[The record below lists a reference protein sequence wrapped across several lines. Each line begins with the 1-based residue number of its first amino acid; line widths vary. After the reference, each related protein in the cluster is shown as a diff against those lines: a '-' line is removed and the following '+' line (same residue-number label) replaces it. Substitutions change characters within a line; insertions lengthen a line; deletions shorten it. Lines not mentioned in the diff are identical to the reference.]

1 MTALAFVIGE
11 AAVVG
16 VVGAGATLVVD
27 RAQRRERRA
36 TVATELGRRSLQL
49 GVAVVAGLSVWAL
62 TSWPAAGAWAAI
74 GGWAAPAMLS
84 RDRARAAEAVRL
96 DAWATWV
103 GLIAGQLASQ
113 ASLAEGLLGACRRAP
128 RVLGAELAPLQAS
141 LERLPLD
148 EALASWSSTGA
159 ASAELD
165 QVGLVLSLA
174 ASGAG
179 GHVTQVLSQLGAELR
194 ARASSARRIER
205 ERRRTRLAGRA
216 AAGVACAWMLAGAR
230 FDRSLF
236 SVYAHPAGQAL
247 IAVII
252 GVLAAGL
259 WGLARLDRGIA

>member
-1 MTALAFVIGE
+1 MTPVGLVVAE
-11 AAVVG
+11 AVVVG
-16 VVGAGATLVVD
+16 VLGGGGVAFAERLARRREGATFAGQAGP
-27 RAQRRERRA
+27 RAAQ
-36 TVATELGRRSLQL
+36 VAA
-49 GVAVVAGLSVWAL
+49 AVLAGLAVWAA
-62 TSWPAAGAWAAI
+62 TSWPAAGAWAAL
-74 GGWAAPAMLS
+74 GGWAVPSLLR

-113 ASLAEGLLGACRRAP
+113 ASLAEALLAACRRAP
-128 RVLGAELAPLQAS
+128 AVLGADLAPLRS
-141 LERLPLD
+141 NLGRLPLD
-148 EALASWSSTGA
+148 EALTAWSATSA

-174 ASGAG
+174 AAGAG
-179 GHVTQVLSQLGAELR
+179 GHVAQVLSQLGTELR

-216 AAGVACAWMLAGAR
+216 AAGVAGAWMLAGAR

-236 SVYAHPAGQAL
+236 SVYAHPAGQLLLAG
-247 IAVII
+247 VIGI
-252 GVLAAGL
+252 LAAGL